1 VWIKFTPK
9 DGERSTGDIVSIES
23 PSLSSPIFSAWV
35 GFPEQAIHYSFAQE
49 DIDISR
55 SVRTGVKIP
64 KTAFHLAIVYDCST
78 FTFYINGEKRK
89 TIPES
94 SPLPDPQS
102 VCVKFN
108 ESNLT
113 YGCILQKL
121 VVLGRSENQSY
132 RGSHCTRQIF
142 SINIYPQ
149 SLEEVRNFRSV
160 ILHCPLLMLLILSVT
175 LRIYSWLVRLFA
187 KL

>member
-1 VWIKFTPK
+1 VYSALAHGHSLDSDRVVNNALVLDTRKGFTISVWIKFAPK

-35 GFPEQAIHYSFAQE
+35 EFPEQAIHYSCAQD

-102 VCVKFN
+102 VCVK
-108 ESNLT
+108 
-113 YGCILQKL
+113 
-121 VVLGRSENQSY
+121 
-132 RGSHCTRQIF
+132 
-142 SINIYPQ
+142 IN
-149 SLEEVRNFRSV
+149 
-160 ILHCPLLMLLILSVT
+160 
-175 LRIYSWLVRLFA
+175 
-187 KL
+187 